1 MEDRALSLL
10 AAPPLLYAFPHGT
23 PLIDNPMLM
32 KKSVLLLLVLM
43 LSSIVSVAQK
53 ASLEARRARL
63 HEVIDQVW
71 EYELKTV
78 PENATQIG
86 DTRYND
92 QVSDISP
99 EFYASDLE
107 QRQKFLA

>member
-1 MEDRALSLL
+1 
-10 AAPPLLYAFPHGT
+10 
-23 PLIDNPMLM
+23 M
-32 KKSVLLLLVLM
+32 KKSVILLLVLM

-71 EYELKTV
+71 EYALKTV

-107 QRQKFLA
+107 QRQKFLAALEYLDVEGFSEQEQLNRQLQMRSL